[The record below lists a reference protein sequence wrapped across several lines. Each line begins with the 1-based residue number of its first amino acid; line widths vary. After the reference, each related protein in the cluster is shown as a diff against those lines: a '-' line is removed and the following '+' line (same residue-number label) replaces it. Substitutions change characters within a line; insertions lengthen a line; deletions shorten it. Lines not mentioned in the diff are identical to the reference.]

1 MGWRNSA
8 DVDTVDVGG
17 IEELRASEVAGDKAS
32 VTANVEDCAWVRDGG
47 VDDAVVSK
55 SNEGEVLVVKTGV
68 FCWARGKQLVSKRF
82 QRIWSNGGDYS
93 TGK

>member
-1 MGWRNSA
+1 MAELGRCRYRRCW
-8 DVDTVDVGG
+8 G

-55 SNEGEVLVVKTGV
+55 GNEGEVSVVKTGV
-68 FCWARGKQLVSKRF
+68 FCWARGKQLSQQEVSK
-82 QRIWSNGGDYS
+82 DME
-93 TGK
+93 